1 MNDQQETV
9 NGIVERIL
17 YVSGKGCTTLRLGLE
32 DGTTVTATGEAL
44 LGVQPGETLHLTG
57 KTTQHHTHGPQFH
70 ARDCHYTEP
79 ATLHAIRKYLACGL
93 VKGIGPKLADAIVD
107 EFKEDTLHII
117 DTAPDRLREVHLI
130 GPARCTEIIASWQ
143 LHQEIRQLMIL
154 LQSAGIS
161 ATHAPR
167 IARHFRVERQEAHDV
182 ADVLEIIQD
191 NPYRLTE
198 VYRIGFKL
206 ADRLALWLGLP
217 ERSPHRLQAALLH
230 TLDEAALKEGH
241 CFLHERQLCARTTK
255 NLGDDTLVDLLP
267 AQLDALR
274 AERRVIVQPVPHGD
288 HYRPAVFAPHLL
300 AAETSVASRL
310 ARLRATA
317 TRLARLGQWH
327 TAPLPLDTRNLR
339 LAPAQEAAVRMA
351 LGEPVSVLT
360 GGPGCGKSFTV
371 RTVVDVVEAAGGR
384 VALAAPTGRA
394 AKRLAELTGRTATT
408 VHRLIGKPRHD
419 NNGPASLFDAHD
431 PLEADL
437 IVVDEASMLDLAL
450 FDRLLGKLTPGTHLL
465 LVGDVHQLPSVG
477 AGQVLRDL
485 LTVAAI
491 PRTELTE
498 VFRQGEDSAI
508 TRNAHR
514 INAGQDIHST
524 NDFWFIKVPD
534 PRNIPATV
542 LDIATRRL
550 PTAFGTTPTDI
561 QILAPTTKGPA
572 GTHELGLA
580 LQAALNPH
588 TDGQPQHWGDGRPF
602 RRGDRVIAVRNDPRK
617 GVLNG
622 STGTITAIDD
632 KERQLHVTL
641 DDDATV
647 PYGFDELDEL
657 LHAYAITVH
666 RAQGSEYPFVI
677 VPLTTTGPAYLLLRR
692 NLLYTAVTRARR
704 MLVLVGDED
713 ALAMAIKHPATPRNT
728 SLAPR
733 LHEALTGTTVL
744 PRPLKALDQAALY

>member
-9 NGIVERIL
+9 SGIVERIL
-17 YVSGKGCTTLRLGLE
+17 YVSTNGCTTLRLGLE
-32 DGTTVTATGEAL
+32 DGATITATGEAL

-57 KTTQHHTHGPQFH
+57 KTTQHPTHGPQFDAH
-70 ARDCHYTEP
+70 DCHYTEP

-107 EFKEDTLHII
+107 EFKEDTLHVI
-117 DTAPDRLREVHLI
+117 DTTPDRLREVHLI
-130 GPARCTEIIASWQ
+130 GPARCAEIIASWQ

-191 NPYRLTE
+191 TPYRLTE

-241 CFLHERQLCARTTK
+241 CFLYERQLCARTTK
-255 NLGDDTLVDLLP
+255 NLGDDTLAGLLP

-274 AERRVIVQPVPHGD
+274 AEHRVIVQPVPHGD

-310 ARLRATA
+310 ARLRATG
-317 TRLARLGQWH
+317 TRLARLEQWH
-327 TAPLPLDTRNLR
+327 TAPLPFDARDLR

-408 VHRLIGKPRHD
+408 IHRLIGKPRHD
-419 NNGPASLFDAHD
+419 NDGPVSLFDAHD

-437 IVVDEASMLDLAL
+437 IVVD
-450 FDRLLGKLTPGTHLL
+450 FTGH
-465 LVGDVHQLPSVG
+465 
-477 AGQVLRDL
+477 
-485 LTVAAI
+485 
-491 PRTELTE
+491 
-498 VFRQGEDSAI
+498 
-508 TRNAHR
+508 
-514 INAGQDIHST
+514 
-524 NDFWFIKVPD
+524 
-534 PRNIPATV
+534 
-542 LDIATRRL
+542 
-550 PTAFGTTPTDI
+550 
-561 QILAPTTKGPA
+561 
-572 GTHELGLA
+572 
-580 LQAALNPH
+580 
-588 TDGQPQHWGDGRPF
+588 
-602 RRGDRVIAVRNDPRK
+602 RRGDLVVRQRESVGRPGIFYQSSRDHPARTSDRLRRRDAKRDGAGGPEGPGDSPGGRRV
-617 GVLNG
+617 L
-622 STGTITAIDD
+622 
-632 KERQLHVTL
+632 
-641 DDDATV
+641 
-647 PYGFDELDEL
+647 
-657 LHAYAITVH
+657 VH
-666 RAQGSEYPFVI
+666 RALAG
-677 VPLTTTGPAYLLLRR
+677 R
-692 NLLYTAVTRARR
+692 
-704 MLVLVGDED
+704 VGG
-713 ALAMAIKHPATPRNT
+713 R
-728 SLAPR
+728 
-733 LHEALTGTTVL
+733 GGG
-744 PRPLKALDQAALY
+744 